1 MKKIL
6 LQTSL
11 KMLKTWPLIINCL
24 FSFFYKTN
32 WRDLPQILCV
42 GHQQIMLLYISC
54 LNNTIE
60 IFHRILTLSIE
71 YSHYQFSNN
80 TKDIFHRILP
90 LKSIQS
96 CRVPFSRGLHVWHF
110 GVWFYVS
117 FINSFKVSK
126 SKKTWKSNFQQ
137 KQGEK
142 SCFPI
147 KYSSL
152 CFVKWPFTTCFNKN
166 LLNSYSGKLN
176 HNM

>member
-11 KMLKTWPLIINCL
+11 KMLKTWPLIINHL

-54 LNNTIE
+54 SNNTIE

-126 SKKTWKSNFQQ
+126 SKKLGNQIFSKN
-137 KQGEK
+137 KEK
-142 SCFPI
+142 RAVSQ
-147 KYSSL
+147 
-152 CFVKWPFTTCFNKN
+152 
-166 LLNSYSGKLN
+166 LNTPLYAL
-176 HNM
+176 